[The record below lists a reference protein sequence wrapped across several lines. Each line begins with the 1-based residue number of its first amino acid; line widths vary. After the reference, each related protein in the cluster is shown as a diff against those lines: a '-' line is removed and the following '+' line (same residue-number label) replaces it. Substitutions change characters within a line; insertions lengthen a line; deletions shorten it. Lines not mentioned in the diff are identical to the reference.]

1 MQDVPDLR
9 LGVLAS
15 GNSNSGMLIDVHA
28 HFYYA
33 GAPRSHWR
41 ERNASRLAAGRKIG
55 VTIHVASILGSWGR
69 TSPIYFPS
77 PRDVEAGNTPPRAR
91 AGASRRD
98 TRVRHGEPQL
108 YVSRA
113 RRDRALPRRR
123 DGGGQ
128 AGGEPPRDRPAARPD
143 LRAGAGTGGA
153 GAAPRVA
160 APDARLA
167 GAGSVGRTR
176 ARGLGHAPPPGAI
189 HPRAHRRG
197 RRLGA
202 LISRPPRYA
211 QRVCGSLGERR
222 GRRHARSVPRGR
234 RCGAPALGNGPHDGH
249 RVGQAALSGAP
260 ASAGRPGARA
270 MEERGPHLSARRVPR
285 RLMRIDV
292 NAFLGAYPYRRVPG
306 TSPDGLLQA
315 MARAGIDEAWVSH
328 LPSLFWRQPMEGN
341 AWLYATAAREPRLKP
356 VPALHPGLSGWEGA
370 LGEAADRAAPAGRC
384 DPLYYGLDPAGP
396 EMRVLAAAC
405 GAAHLPLMMAVRL
418 EDGRQ
423 RHPNDR
429 AAELPAAA
437 VRALIRSDEDL
448 RLLITHADRG
458 FIEEVHFG
466 STPEEAAR
474 LWWDVSWIWG
484 PPEDHL
490 ETLLGTIG
498 IDRFVFGTGQ
508 PLRIP
513 EASVAKV
520 DLLDLAPAQ
529 RAAIDSEN
537 TRGGLLR

>member
-1 MQDVPDLR
+1 
-9 LGVLAS
+9 
-15 GNSNSGMLIDVHA
+15 
-28 HFYYA
+28 
-33 GAPRSHWR
+33 
-41 ERNASRLAAGRKIG
+41 
-55 VTIHVASILGSWGR
+55 
-69 TSPIYFPS
+69 
-77 PRDVEAGNTPPRAR
+77 
-91 AGASRRD
+91 
-98 TRVRHGEPQL
+98 
-108 YVSRA
+108 
-113 RRDRALPRRR
+113 
-123 DGGGQ
+123 
-128 AGGEPPRDRPAARPD
+128 
-143 LRAGAGTGGA
+143 
-153 GAAPRVA
+153 
-160 APDARLA
+160 
-167 GAGSVGRTR
+167 
-176 ARGLGHAPPPGAI
+176 
-189 HPRAHRRG
+189 
-197 RRLGA
+197 
-202 LISRPPRYA
+202 
-211 QRVCGSLGERR
+211 
-222 GRRHARSVPRGR
+222 
-234 RCGAPALGNGPHDGH
+234 
-249 RVGQAALSGAP
+249 
-260 ASAGRPGARA
+260 
-270 MEERGPHLSARRVPR
+270 MEERCPHLSARRVPR

-315 MARAGIDEAWVSH
+315 MERAGIDEAWVSH
-328 LPSLFWRQPMEGN
+328 LPSLFWRQPMDGN
-341 AWLYATAAREPRLKP
+341 AWLYATVAREPRLKP
-356 VPALHPGLSGWEGA
+356 VPALHPGLSAWEGA
-370 LGEAADRAAPAGRC
+370 LGEAVDRAAPAGRC

-405 GAAHLPLMMAVRL
+405 SAAHLPLMMAVRL

-437 VRALIRSDEDL
+437 VRTLIRSDEDL

-520 DLLDLAPAQ
+520 DLLDLAPPQ
-529 RAAIDSEN
+529 RAAIDSAN